1 MFPENAPRPIP
12 TTSRTAPRVRPI
24 AGTREAEMR
33 GPPTQQRLRLNDRH
47 AMRSVCGRRSEAE
60 AGPCST
66 VPMAGY
72 FGISFFKKDPPRVS
86 ETGQTRNT
94 TSLLQASERSI
105 NLFAGLVFSIAVALL
120 QTTLQL
126 VALAVDRGEIIV
138 SEFAPFL
145 QQRAVKSK

>member
-1 MFPENAPRPIP
+1 
-12 TTSRTAPRVRPI
+12 
-24 AGTREAEMR
+24 
-33 GPPTQQRLRLNDRH
+33 
-47 AMRSVCGRRSEAE
+47 
-60 AGPCST
+60 
-66 VPMAGY
+66 MAGY

-94 TSLLQASERSI
+94 TSLLQASEPSI

-138 SEFAPFL
+138 SEFAHFSFTLPFTSF
-145 QQRAVKSK
+145 QFPSTRFQSMA